1 MRPRGP
7 DLEPGGRDPSGLD
20 PRAQDPRGR
29 DPGSQ
34 DPGGRDSDGQGFDGR
49 DSDGRRLDPLNAGRA
64 VLRLLLALGVLGVFL
79 GAGTLIV
86 DGSRL
91 PVPGSVLGMVLLTG
105 ALQLR
110 WIRLAWVRPAA
121 DLLLRHMGLLF
132 VPPGVAVM
140 VHAELIRAE
149 WLPIVV
155 GSAVST
161 VAVLVVVGRVQQRLE
176 PDA

>member
-1 MRPRGP
+1 MRPRSP
-7 DLEPGGRDPSGLD
+7 DLEPGGLDPSGPD

-29 DPGSQ
+29 DPGHQ
-34 DPGGRDSDGQGFDGR
+34 DPGGRDSDGR

-64 VLRLLLALGVLGVFL
+64 VFRLLLALGVLGVFL
-79 GAGTLIV
+79 GTGTLVV
-86 DGSRL
+86 DGARL

-132 VPPGVAVM
+132 VPPGVAVL
-140 VHAELIRAE
+140 VYADLIRAE
-149 WLPIVV
+149 WLPIVA

-176 PDA
+176 RDA

>member
-1 MRPRGP
+1 MRPRSP
-7 DLEPGGRDPSGLD
+7 DLEPGGLDPSGLDPSGLD

-29 DPGSQ
+29 DPGHQ
-34 DPGGRDSDGQGFDGR
+34 DPGGR
-49 DSDGRRLDPLNAGRA
+49 DSDGRRLDPVNAGRV

-86 DGSRL
+86 EGARL
-91 PVPGSVLGMVLLTG
+91 PVPGSVVGMVLLTG

-132 VPPGVAVM
+132 VPPGVAVL

-149 WLPIVV
+149 WLPIVA
-155 GSAVST
+155 GSVAST

-176 PDA
+176 RNA

>member
-7 DLEPGGRDPSGLD
+7 DLKPGGRDPG
-20 PRAQDPRGR
+20 GR
-29 DPGSQ
+29 DPGGRNPGGR
-34 DPGGRDSDGQGFDGR
+34 DPGGRDRGGHDPGRR

-64 VLRLLLALGVLGVFL
+64 GLRLLLALGVLGVFL

-86 DGSRL
+86 DGARL

-132 VPPGVAVM
+132 VPPGVAVL
-140 VHAELIRAE
+140 VHTELIRAE
-149 WLPIVV
+149 WLPIVA

-176 PDA
+176 RDA